1 MPRNPTTWAE
11 YTTDEIAATTTGG
24 DVHRIVRVFGSEVAA
39 LRSAVANGSRVTRLE
54 YGETIEQ
61 ALERVPAV
69 DAEQL
74 PVYKVKRSTALADD
88 VVYGPAE

>member
-11 YTTDEIAATTTGG
+11 FVMTPSP
-24 DVHRIVRVFGSEVAA
+24 RIDRVFGSEVAA
-39 LRSAVANGSRVTRLE
+39 LRSAVANGNRVTRLE

-69 DAEQL
+69 DAEPL
-74 PVYKVKRSTALADD
+74 PVGKVKRSSAPDD